1 MKKISNVTF
10 CDFEVN
16 KPSRAGRLNPAERQ
30 EVMKYIVYLVE
41 DSTGNEYEK
50 GEFNCHFDA
59 EVYID
64 QHKYSCPKDCHY
76 KIHPVYND

>member
-1 MKKISNVTF
+1 
-10 CDFEVN
+10 
-16 KPSRAGRLNPAERQ
+16 
-30 EVMKYIVYLVE
+30 MKYIVYLVE